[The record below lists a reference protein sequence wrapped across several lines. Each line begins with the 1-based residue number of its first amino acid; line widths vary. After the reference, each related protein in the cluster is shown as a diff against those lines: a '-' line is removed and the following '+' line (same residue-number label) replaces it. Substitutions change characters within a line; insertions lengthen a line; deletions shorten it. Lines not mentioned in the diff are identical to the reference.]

1 MSKYSQYLKE
11 RQWKAVRL
19 RFQFQARSCIRFPPF
34 SGSMLRGVFGRALRS
49 VSCLTKAK
57 DCKGCLLRTNCP
69 YSRLFE
75 PQLTDSIDSAKFS
88 AVPPGYVFEPH
99 SWGAEILNPGDKFV
113 FDMVL
118 FGNPIDLIPL
128 VIYSLQRGLD
138 RGIGHGD
145 AALVAV
151 YQLKDEELKKIYTEG
166 SEEVLEF
173 DRTVSLKK
181 TFNPSCAVRLLTP
194 LRVQRDGKILNS
206 SELTANDFFSAL
218 LRRIDLIC
226 RTHDKPIEIPYDLLL
241 EETAKVKMTKTLE
254 FRDWVRYSSRQKNKM
269 NLPGLVGE
277 IRFDDLSES
286 LFRCLELAEFFH
298 FGKNTAFGLGRIEI
312 VES

>member
-19 RFQFQARSCIRFPPF
+19 RFQFQARSSIRFPPF
-34 SGSMLRGVFGRALRS
+34 AGSMLRGVFGRALRTA
-49 VSCLTKAK
+49 SCLTKAK

-75 PQLTDSIDSAKFS
+75 PQLTDSINSAKFS
-88 AVPPGYVFEPH
+88 AVPPGYVFEPYT
-99 SWGAEILNPGDKFV
+99 WGAEVLNPGDKFV

-118 FGNPIDLIPL
+118 FGNVIDLIPL
-128 VIYSLQRGLD
+128 VIYSLQKGLG

-145 AALVAV
+145 AAQVAV
-151 YQLKDEELKKIYTEG
+151 YQFKDEKLKEIYKEG
-166 SEEVLEF
+166 AEEVQKI
-173 DRTVSLKK
+173 DGTVSLKK
-181 TFNPSCAVRLLTP
+181 TFNTSCVVRLLTP
-194 LRVQRDGKILNS
+194 LRIQRDGRIINS
-206 SELTANDFFSAL
+206 SELTACDFFLAL

-226 RTHDKPIEIPYDLLL
+226 RTHDKPIEIPYDILL
-241 EETAKVKMTKTLE
+241 EEAARVKMTKNLE
-254 FRDWVRYSSRQKNKM
+254 CRDWVRYSSRQKNKM

-298 FGKNTAFGLGRIEI
+298 LGKNTAFGLGRIEI